1 MERKKRYYLISKRRK
16 SHVVVTKTGINQE
29 RHFQYTYRKQ
39 HATEKVIGKTS
50 CKIAYIVLT
59 DGEHHKGDELS
70 KLKNRIGETTKAEL
84 AVNKFRLK
92 RD

>member
-1 MERKKRYYLISKRRK
+1 MLLFDYQTKRESSACCSY
-16 SHVVVTKTGINQE
+16 KTGINQE
-29 RHFQYTYRKQ
+29 RHFQYTYRRQ
-39 HATEKVIGKTS
+39 HATENVIGKTF

-70 KLKNRIGETTKAEL
+70 KLKNSIGETTKVEL

-92 RD
+92 RE